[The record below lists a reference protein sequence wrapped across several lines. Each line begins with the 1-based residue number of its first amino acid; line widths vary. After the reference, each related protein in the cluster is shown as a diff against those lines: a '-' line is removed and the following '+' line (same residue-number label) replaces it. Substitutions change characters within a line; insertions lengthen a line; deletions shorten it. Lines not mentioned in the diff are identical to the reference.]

1 MKTFV
6 RLPTPSRRRTDPRS
20 RFRNRLLIGM
30 VAVALLPLLAFA
42 GLAALELDQVSRS
55 TAQATQS
62 AILQDQQNSQAA
74 TVAGHAHLV
83 DARLA
88 EIAGDLNTLLVSA
101 YAKSPVG
108 SIPATQPLPPGLSR
122 YEDVM
127 YASDQRD
134 SLVVA
139 GQPAPSDARFAAA
152 TLAVMG
158 SLPVQQLRAK
168 YPEIDALW
176 IADPTTGAM
185 RTAPPYDVRRAVDD
199 GRFDPASP
207 PERAGHKVFA
217 DSQRRFADTSVW
229 VDPNGPA
236 SRVEG
241 TFWTE
246 PYALVSSGRT
256 GVSVWERSAD
266 GHLFGMDV
274 SIATLLS
281 QAVAGGASTV
291 TPADVYP
298 MLVSSDG
305 TVLAYGGAFA
315 QDYGVAEGSDPIGSR
330 LPAPKDQAFARSLE
344 QLERTGRSALLH
356 AHLSGVAK
364 EVFAAPVYGSRWVML
379 TTVPLASLQPEL
391 AGLTRG
397 VTAGVHRLFPV
408 MVLPVVILL
417 LGLAFV
423 AATLLSRRMVHP
435 VQALADHAV
444 LEERTRLAR
453 EIHDTLA
460 QQLTGI
466 VLELEAADT
475 LIARGSD
482 RARHAVEVARNLARA
497 ALQEARRSV
506 WNLRPAPLA
515 ATGVIAA
522 IGQEVSD
529 WQDRTGVIARFRPRS
544 VPARPAIAPT
554 AEVALLRVVQ
564 EALTNVV
571 RHSHA
576 TSVDVDLRALDG
588 ELVLTVHDNG
598 VGFDATHDRPRSDC
612 FGIDGMRERVNHAGG
627 TLTVVGAPGNGTTVT
642 ARVALTEPVAVA
654 HTA

>member
-1 MKTFV
+1 VKTFV
-6 RLPTPSRRRTDPRS
+6 RLRSPVRRRSDPRS

-74 TVAGHAHLV
+74 TLAGHAHLV
-83 DARLA
+83 DARMA
-88 EIAGDLNTLLVSA
+88 EIAGDLNTLLVAA
-101 YAKSPVG
+101 YAKAPVA
-108 SIPATQPLPPGLSR
+108 SLPPTQSPPAGVSR
-122 YEDVM
+122 YEDVS
-127 YASDQRD
+127 YASDDRD
-134 SLVVA
+134 SLVLSA
-139 GQPAPSDARFAAA
+139 QPAPTDARFAAA
-152 TLAVMG
+152 SQAVMS
-158 SLPVQQLRAK
+158 SLPVQQLRTK
-168 YPEIDALW
+168 YPEINALW
-176 IADPTTGAM
+176 IADPVTGAM

-199 GRFDPASP
+199 GRYDPQAP
-207 PERAGHKVFA
+207 GVRAGHKVFA
-217 DSQRRFADTSVW
+217 DSQRRYADTSAW
-229 VDPNGPA
+229 SDPTG
-236 SRVEG
+236 SSTRVEG

-246 PYALVSSGRT
+246 PYPLLSSGRT

-266 GHLFGMDV
+266 GHLFGVDV
-274 SIATLLS
+274 SIATLLT
-281 QAVAGGASTV
+281 QAVAEGAATSMPTDAYST
-291 TPADVYP
+291 
-298 MLVSSDG
+298 LLSSDG
-305 TVLAYGGAFA
+305 TVLAFGGAFT
-315 QDYGVAEGSDPIGSR
+315 QDFPVPEGADPVGSR
-330 LPAPKDQAFARSLE
+330 LPATKDKAFTASLH
-344 QLERTGRSALLH
+344 QLERTGRTALLH
-356 AHLSGVAK
+356 ARLSGAAK
-364 EVFAAPVYGSRWVML
+364 EVFAAPVYGSRWLMV
-379 TTVPLASLQPEL
+379 TTVPLASLEPEL

-522 IGQEVSD
+522 ISQEVSD
-529 WQDRTGVIARFRPRS
+529 WQERTGVSARFRPRS
-544 VPARPAIAPT
+544 VPARPAIAPA

-571 RHSHA
+571 RHSQA
-576 TSVDVDLRALDG
+576 TSVDVDLRASEG

-598 VGFDATHDRPRSDC
+598 IGFDATHDRPRTDC

-627 TLTVVGAPGNGTTVT
+627 TLTVVGAPGNGSTVT
-642 ARVALTEPVAVA
+642 ARVPLAEAVAVA